1 MKPMKSIPAILE
13 DARSSAR
20 SLATSS
26 ESQRNAALGSIAR
39 SLEASADSIL
49 AANSADLA
57 AAREAGLS
65 PALLDRLSLDSS
77 RIAGIVR
84 SVQEV
89 ASLPDPL
96 GQSQPLG
103 KRPNGLRVQRL
114 RIPLGVLAVIYEA
127 RPNVTVE
134 AACLAI
140 KSGNA
145 IVLRGGREAME
156 SNRALVGAVRAGLA
170 AAGLPQSCVQWIED
184 PSRERVVE
192 LLGAVGQVDLAI
204 PRGGAELM
212 KLVDACARVPVIR
225 HGQGI
230 THVFLD
236 QDADPSMAAEIVFN
250 SKVQRP
256 GVCNAL
262 ETLLIHR
269 DLVANGTWA
278 AIADRLVRSAKVEL
292 RVDEIAAGALAGP
305 AIPHRLAQPSDWD
318 TEFLSLTLAVR
329 TVASLDEALS
339 HIAEHGTRHTAS
351 IVTGNREHAERFLR
365 EVDASCVLW
374 NASTRFNDGGELG
387 LGSEMGISTTK
398 IHAFG
403 PMGLRELTTEKY
415 VVYGTGQVRQ

>member
-1 MKPMKSIPAILE
+1 MKSIPAILE
-13 DARSSAR
+13 AARSSAR
-20 SLATSS
+20 RLATSS

-49 AANSADLA
+49 AANSADLD

-103 KRPNGLRVQRL
+103 NRPNGLRVRRQ

-145 IVLRGGREAME
+145 IVLRGGREAMA
-156 SNRALVGAVRAGLA
+156 SNGALVGAVRAGLA
-170 AAGLPQSCVQWIED
+170 AAGLPESCVQWIED
-184 PSRERVVE
+184 PSRERVAE

-269 DLVANGTWA
+269 DLLANGTWA

-292 RVDEIAAGALAGP
+292 RVDQPAAGALAGP

-329 TVASLDEALS
+329 SVASLDEALS

-351 IVTGNREHAERFLR
+351 IVTGNKEHAERFLR

-403 PMGLRELTTEKY
+403 PMGLRELTTEKF
-415 VVYGTGQVRQ
+415 VVYGTGQVRH

>member
-1 MKPMKSIPAILE
+1 MKSIPAILE

-204 PRGGAELM
+204 PRGGADLM

>member
-1 MKPMKSIPAILE
+1 MKTIREILQA
-13 DARSSAR
+13 ARSSAR
-20 SLATSS
+20 VLAISTGS
-26 ESQRNAALGSIAR
+26 ERKAALESIGR
-39 SLEASADSIL
+39 LLEASADSIL
-49 AANSADLA
+49 VANSVDLT
-57 AAREAGLS
+57 AAREGGLS
-65 PALLDRLSLDSS
+65 PALLDRLSLDRS
-77 RIAGIVR
+77 RVLAMVASVR
-84 SVQEV
+84 DV

-103 KRPNGLRVQRL
+103 NRPNGLRVERR

-145 IVLRGGREAME
+145 IVLRGGREAMA
-156 SNRALVGAVRAGLA
+156 SNRALVRAVQAGLA
-170 AAGLPQSCVQWIED
+170 AAGLPESCVQWIED
-184 PSRERVVE
+184 PSRERIVE

-236 QDADPSMAAEIVFN
+236 ADADPSMAAEIVFN

-262 ETLLIHR
+262 ETLLVHR
-269 DLVANGTWA
+269 DLLTNGTWVVV
-278 AIADRLVRSAKVEL
+278 ADRLARSAKVEL
-292 RVDEIAAGALAGP
+292 RVDELAAAALVGP
-305 AIPHRLAQPSDWD
+305 NIPHRLAHASDWD

-329 TVASLDEALS
+329 SVASLDEALV
-339 HIAEHGTRHTAS
+339 HIADHGTRHTAS
-351 IVTGNREHAERFLR
+351 IVTGNRDHAERFLR

>member
-292 RVDEIAAGALAGP
+292 RVDEVAAGALAGP